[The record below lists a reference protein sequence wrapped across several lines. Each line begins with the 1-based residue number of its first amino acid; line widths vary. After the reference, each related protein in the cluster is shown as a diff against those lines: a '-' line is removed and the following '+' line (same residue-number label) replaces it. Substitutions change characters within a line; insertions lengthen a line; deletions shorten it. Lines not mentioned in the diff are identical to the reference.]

1 MPRPRLSGP
10 ALRMPS
16 LSMRRAACASPSPAG
31 ARIPSSHSAGTSWGF
46 RPDIPGRRGLGRHPE
61 DSHPPQPADRGA
73 RAPAP
78 PCDLLLDA

>member
-1 MPRPRLSGP
+1 MPRPRLSVP
-10 ALRMPS
+10 ALRCRACPCDGQRVRHHP
-16 LSMRRAACASPSPAG
+16 RRARESPLVTLPEHPGDSG
-31 ARIPSSHSAGTSWGF
+31 RIF
-46 RPDIPGRRGLGRHPE
+46 PGGGLGRHPE